1 LTPTN
6 GGRDQ
11 SARPPVLGLNVDAQ
25 TRCSHYRS
33 ELDVIAIKL
42 RCCGEYYACKDCH
55 DVLADH
61 HLEPWPRDEFDSLAV
76 LCGVCG
82 SELSIAA
89 YLASGNACP
98 NCGAGFNPGCRNHHR
113 FYFASAGS
121 SAG

>member
-1 LTPTN
+1 MATKID
-6 GGRDQ
+6 GRDA
-11 SARPPVLGLNVDAQ
+11 SARPRVLGLNLDPQ

-33 ELDVIAIKL
+33 ELDVIAIKM
-42 RCCGEYYACKDCH
+42 RCCGDYYACMDCH

-61 HLEPWPRDEFDSLAV
+61 DLVPWPREAFDSLAV

-98 NCGAGFNPGCRNHHR
+98 NCGAGFNPGCRSHYD
-113 FYFASAGS
+113 FYFVQAGTSAE
-121 SAG
+121 